1 MAHNLLEHLGRVAPR
16 INRRPGLSGLSRE
29 PAGKPLRPSFM
40 RSRAAAVSVILLV
53 AVLSA
58 CTGRPG
64 QVVPTAKVS
73 NVPTGTVTGFAQYC
87 SGLPLSML
95 RPSPGPITVYA
106 HKPGLTVVS
115 KKVLASG
122 GLYRLSLP
130 PGDYLISAAGSRLQP
145 KTATVQAGKT
155 TTVNFFNTCM

>member
-1 MAHNLLEHLGRVAPR
+1 MHRRLPR
-16 INRRPGLSGLSRE
+16 AGNRGSSRE
-29 PAGKPLRPSFM
+29 PARTRLRPSFM

-64 QVVPTAKVS
+64 PIVPTGTVS

-95 RPSPGPITVYA
+95 RPAPGPITVYA
-106 HKPGLTVVS
+106 HKPGLTVAS
-115 KKVLASG
+115 KQVLASG

-145 KTATVQAGKT
+145 RRATVQAGKT
-155 TTVNFFNTCM
+155 ITVNFFNTCM